1 MSQNPP
7 NNFCGLKDERSN
19 FDAARIAVLPIPY
32 EATAS
37 WGKGTANGPQ
47 AIITAS
53 QNMELF
59 DEEIFCDTSTLG
71 IFTAVPVAVAENPEK
86 TVDEV
91 ERRCR
96 ELLDAGKFVVG
107 LGGEHSVT
115 TGLVRA
121 HAAKYNDLTV
131 LQLDAHADL
140 RDAYEGEKY
149 SHASVMRR
157 VLEVCPITQA
167 GIRSL
172 SEEEASLLV
181 SEDARVFFAH
191 KIRNMPAWVERVAD
205 TLTENVYIT
214 IDIDVFDPAFVPGT
228 GTPEPGGLNWW
239 QVTGLLRQVCDR
251 RNVVGFD
258 IVEVMPLEGERSSE
272 FLAAKLAYRLLGYKF
287 MARRHPHLN
296 RQAGQATP
304 GGK

>member
-1 MSQNPP
+1 MSENVS
-7 NNFCGLKDERSN
+7 NNFCGLEEDRAG

-71 IFTAVPVAVAENPEK
+71 IFTADPVAVAESPEK
-86 TVDEV
+86 MVDEV

-96 ELLDAGKFVVG
+96 ELLDADKFVVG
-107 LGGEHSVT
+107 LGGEHSIT

-121 HAAKYNDLTV
+121 HAAKFPNLTV

-140 RDAYEGEKY
+140 RDSYEDEKY

-157 VLEVCPITQA
+157 VLDICPITQA

-172 SEEEASLLV
+172 SEEEAPLLA
-181 SEDARVFFAH
+181 SEDVRTFFAE
-191 KIRNMPAWVERVAD
+191 KIRNMPAWAERVAD

-258 IVEVMPLEGERSSE
+258 IVEVMPLAGERSSE

-296 RQAGQATP
+296 RQAGP
-304 GGK
+304 FPK